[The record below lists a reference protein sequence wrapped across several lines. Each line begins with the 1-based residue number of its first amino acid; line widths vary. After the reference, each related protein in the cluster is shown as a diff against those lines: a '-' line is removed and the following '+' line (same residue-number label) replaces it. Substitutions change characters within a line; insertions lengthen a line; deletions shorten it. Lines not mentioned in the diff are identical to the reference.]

1 MDEIKRK
8 TVKFPVI
15 FSPIRLATTVLNF
28 LWEPFTSGRSTDRK
42 KSLISFLVGI
52 AVLIRPVTVE
62 MMICIFHLSLI
73 SITTWWALAAF
84 QYLKLI

>member
-1 MDEIKRK
+1 MDEIERK

-42 KSLISFLVGI
+42 N
-52 AVLIRPVTVE
+52 
-62 MMICIFHLSLI
+62 LSLAHSVMMVCI
-73 SITTWWALAAF
+73 SSLVFITWRALAAF
-84 QYLKLI
+84 KYLKLL

>member
-8 TVKFPVI
+8 TIKFPVT

-42 KSLISFLVGI
+42 KSLISSLVFSGDGLYFI
-52 AVLIRPVTVE
+52 PV
-62 MMICIFHLSLI
+62 ICIYHVAGFGG
-73 SITTWWALAAF
+73 F
-84 QYLKLI
+84 

>member
-8 TVKFPVI
+8 TVKLPVI

-42 KSLISFLVGI
+42 KSLISSLVGI
-52 AVLIRPVTVE
+52 EVVISGDGLYFIPV
-62 MMICIFHLSLI
+62 ICIYHVAGFGG
-73 SITTWWALAAF
+73 F
-84 QYLKLI
+84 